1 MPEYASNSH
10 RSKTEAAERE
20 KRVEKVVKSK
30 ASTIKN
36 NGRKFTNIF
45 VSEDA
50 SSVKKYVIEDVLIPT
65 AKDTISNIVKNV
77 IDIILFG
84 ESQGNRSRSKSKV
97 SYRSYYDDEK
107 DKSRATT
114 SSRSRFDYDD
124 IKFETRAEAEE
135 VRDQMDNVIETYGHV
150 TVADMY
156 DMADLTAPY
165 TANDYGWK
173 SVVNADI
180 VRARDG
186 GWILKLPNARPI
198 N

>member
-1 MPEYASNSH
+1 LRQLQYKFASG
-10 RSKTEAAERE
+10 KTA
-20 KRVEKVVKSK
+20 
-30 ASTIKN
+30 
-36 NGRKFTNIF
+36 
-45 VSEDA
+45 
-50 SSVKKYVIEDVLIPT
+50 
-65 AKDTISNIVKNV
+65 
-77 IDIILFG
+77 DI
-84 ESQGNRSRSKSKV
+84 
-97 SYRSYYDDEK
+97 
-107 DKSRATT
+107 A
-114 SSRSRFDYDD
+114 
-124 IKFETRAEAEE
+124 
-135 VRDQMDNVIETYGHV
+135 V